1 MCEYIIEHYKRAIR
15 CCKIN
20 QCPFISKMPPKTPFP
35 AFQKTTMEPDPWEAL
50 DLDASDLPSL
60 LRPCKRKPRY
70 SPPPSPIKNLQPTP
84 NSPPPS
90 SPCLIPGPAGAV
102 QAAMLRKIQNKSNP
116 VGIGEEPLP
125 TQEYIRRAVEDPG
138 ADDDDFSRA
147 PWLFALEFIRREG
160 LADDG
165 GTIGTPLSWIKTEP
179 KMGNRKV
186 AQIVAVIKSCT
197 PNGLGDLMV
206 TLKDPTGTIDASI
219 HRKVLV
225 EGGFGKDISVGTVL
239 ILQKVS
245 IFSPSRSVHY
255 LNITLSNVVKAI
267 SKDSGPP
274 SQQNYPASTVIP
286 TDHGVENSKQPYI
299 QQKVSTLSQERTEG
313 IMNSL
318 RQTGYMRGRVHND
331 KGIEGNEALG
341 SSCCINERNRNQNAF
356 IGKGH
361 SVRQD
366 ILSGLKKAAVLAGT
380 NEYEENVVLEK
391 QSSPR
396 NLAASGN
403 HVESNQSSG
412 GANLVGVASNQKT
425 VTDNGDK
432 KQGRLPISSGSL
444 PQWTDE
450 QLDELFAFD

>member
-1 MCEYIIEHYKRAIR
+1 
-15 CCKIN
+15 
-20 QCPFISKMPPKTPFP
+20 
-35 AFQKTTMEPDPWEAL
+35 EPDPWEAL

-147 PWLFALEFIRREG
+147 PWLFALEFIRREEG